1 MSANPDTYAPFF
13 TRARDPALIRR
24 RQRRD
29 RLGALAVLGGT
40 TVVLAALL
48 AIPLFLTASLVSWT
62 PLPAG
67 AWAELG
73 TLLAGTVKAAVC
85 ALLVALP
92 LGIGSAIFSAGF
104 ASPGFRGWL
113 KPCLEILE
121 AIPTVVLGLV
131 AFATVSPWLK
141 TNVATLLVLVIAV
154 PALLLA
160 AGMAFGA
167 PSRRRTGWLPLW
179 LLPALLAVVA
189 AIIAAFGPFQAGW
202 IVPASPWNAALV
214 GLALGL

>member
-1 MSANPDTYAPFF
+1 MSANPDTYAPFL

-24 RQRRD
+24 RRRRD

-40 TVVLAALL
+40 TLVLAALL

-92 LGIGSAIFSAGF
+92 LGIGSAIFSAELRV
-104 ASPGFRGWL
+104 ARISR
-113 KPCLEILE
+113 
-121 AIPTVVLGLV
+121 LV
-131 AFATVSPWLK
+131 Q
-141 TNVATLLVLVIAV
+141 AV
-154 PALLLA
+154 PRDPRSDSDGRARPGRVRDGVAVAQDERCDA
-160 AGMAFGA
+160 AC
-167 PSRRRTGWLPLW
+167 PDRRRAGAAARRGSERSVRRSGSG
-179 LLPALLAVVA
+179 PA
-189 AIIAAFGPFQAGW
+189 GCRCGCCPR
-202 IVPASPWNAALV
+202 
-214 GLALGL
+214 